1 MSFDI
6 CMIVHNDITN
16 DSRVNR
22 EATTLTNQG
31 WRVAI
36 VCIVLADTGKP
47 AVETVDGYTVI
58 RVSPGWRRGETLK
71 TMGKLVRLLLAIPA
85 LIIHVR
91 RTRARVVHAHD
102 FVGLVLAAL
111 AGIWRRPVVYDSH
124 ELFFDRW
131 AVDSKYRLRR
141 VIQWMRPIEKMLAPR
156 AAAVITASYE
166 SAQIMQSAMSLRN
179 VVPILNGVDLRR
191 REPAAVTYDTGGR
204 TTIVHSGYLLP
215 GRHLDEMVKSLTYLP
230 DDIVIVLMGNG
241 PLNEHLVELAAHLNV
256 QDRFFII
263 PPVPPMSVANTL
275 AQADVGVV
283 LFGSDNLHQDTTI
296 PNKFL
301 ETVAAGLPL
310 VCGRTTALAA
320 TMNRYDLGVICDPS
334 DPAQIAA
341 AISQVLDPVNYAR
354 YKANALRAREELN
367 WAVEENKLVELYHNL
382 LGKPAVLHGD
392 TAAVG

>member
-1 MSFDI
+1 MPCDI

-16 DSRVNR
+16 DSRVIR
-22 EATTLTNQG
+22 EATTLTGQG
-31 WRVAI
+31 WRVTV
-36 VCIVLADTGKP
+36 VCIVLDDAGLPVTEI
-47 AVETVDGYTVI
+47 VNGYAVI
-58 RVSPGWRRGETLK
+58 RVSPGWGRGAALK
-71 TMGKLVRLLLAIPA
+71 TVGKIIRLLLVIPA
-85 LIIHVR
+85 LVIQVR
-91 RTRARVVHAHD
+91 KTRARVIHAHD
-102 FVGLVLAAL
+102 FIGLVLAAL

-124 ELFFDRW
+124 EMFFDRW

-166 SAQIMQSAMSLRN
+166 SAQIMQSGMSLGN

-215 GRHLDEMVKSLTYLP
+215 GRHLDEMVKSLNYLP
-230 DDIVIVLMGNG
+230 DDIALVLMGKG
-241 PLNEHLVELAAHLNV
+241 PLSEHLAELAAHLNV
-256 QDRFFII
+256 QDRFFIV

-275 AQADVGVV
+275 TQADAGIV
-283 LFGSDNLHQDTTI
+283 LVASDTLHRDTTV

-301 ETVAAGLPL
+301 EAVAAGLPL

-320 TMNRYDLGVICDPS
+320 AMNRYDLGVICDPS

-341 AISQVLDPVNYAR
+341 AVTQVLEPANYAR

-367 WAVEENKLVELYHNL
+367 WAVEEKKLIALYQNL
-382 LGKPAVLHGD
+382 LGEPR
-392 TAAVG
+392 